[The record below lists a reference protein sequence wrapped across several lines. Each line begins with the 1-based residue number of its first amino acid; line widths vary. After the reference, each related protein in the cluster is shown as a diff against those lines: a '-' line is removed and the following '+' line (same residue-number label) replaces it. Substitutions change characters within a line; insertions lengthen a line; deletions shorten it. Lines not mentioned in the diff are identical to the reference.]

1 MSTTIICPNCA
12 HQFEPTDAIAQ
23 SIEKDLR
30 SKMEAEWRKRMDGL
44 NAEKQQLEQQQKA
57 LEQRAEQ
64 QEEELKRRL
73 DSEKKIIEETLSQQL
88 KKNIA
93 EEYDGQLKRFQQ
105 LLGEKDEKIKK
116 GQQIEL
122 EALQLKEKLLLQEQ
136 EMELQLKRSLLEE
149 RERLQQ
155 TMKKEEEER
164 AKVRDLEHLMKI
176 KELEKQLEDQKMLAD
191 EMKRKA
197 EQGSMQLQGEVQ
209 ELMLEDMLRHAF
221 PFDVVSEVGKGIRGA
236 DSILTV
242 RNSFGQECGNIIFES
257 KRTKDFSNEWI
268 EKTKA
273 DMRSLSADMAV
284 IVTQAMP
291 KGMDTF
297 GEKDGVWICT
307 FSEAKALTAVL
318 RDMVI
323 KVFNALKSNEN
334 KGDKMHLLYDYLTGK
349 EFSEQWKAMREGFV
363 SMRMSIIKE
372 REQMEKLWKVRE
384 KQLDKVLL
392 SATHIKGSIE
402 GISGTDVDL
411 NLIEDSG
418 ENGYL
423 IE

>member
-44 NAEKQQLEQQQKA
+44 NAEKQQLEQQQKD
-57 LEQRAEQ
+57 LEKRREQ

-73 DSEKKIIEETLSQQL
+73 DSEKKLIEETLSQQL

-93 EEYDGQLKRFQQ
+93 EEYDGQLKHFQQ
-105 LLGEKDEKIKK
+105 LIGEKDEKIKK
-116 GQQIEL
+116 GKQIEL
-122 EALQLKEKLLLQEQ
+122 EALHLKEKLLLQEQ

-176 KELEKQLEDQKMLAD
+176 KELEKQLEDQKILAD

-209 ELMLEDMLRHAF
+209 ELMLEDMLRNAF
-221 PFDVVSEVGKGIRGA
+221 PFDIVSEVGKGIRGA

-242 RNSFGQECGNIIFES
+242 RNGFGQECGNIIFES

-291 KGMDTF
+291 KGMDSF

-418 ENGYL
+418 ESGYL

>member
-1 MSTTIICPNCA
+1 
-12 HQFEPTDAIAQ
+12 
-23 SIEKDLR
+23 
-30 SKMEAEWRKRMDGL
+30 MEGEWRKRVEGL
-44 NAEKQQLEQQQKA
+44 NAEKQQLEQQQKD
-57 LEQRAEQ
+57 LELKKEQ
-64 QEEELKRRL
+64 QEEELRRRL
-73 DSEKKIIEETLSQQL
+73 DSEKKILEENLSMQL
-88 KKNIA
+88 KKSIA
-93 EEYDGQLKRFQQ
+93 EEYDSQLKHFQQ
-105 LLGEKDEKIKK
+105 LLTDKDEKIKK
-116 GQQIEL
+116 GQQVEL
-122 EALQLKEKLLLQEQ
+122 EALQLREKLIMQEQ
-136 EMELQLKRSLLEE
+136 EMELQLKKALIEE
-149 RERLQQ
+149 RERLLE

-164 AKVRDLEHLMKI
+164 AKVRDLEHLLKI
-176 KELEKQLEDQKMLAD
+176 KELEKQLEDQKMLAE

-209 ELMLEDMLRHAF
+209 ELLIEEILRTAF

-242 RNSFGQECGNIIFES
+242 RNNYGQECGKIIFES

-291 KGMDTF
+291 KGMDCF

-307 FSEAKALTAVL
+307 FSEVRALTAVL

-323 KVFNALKSNEN
+323 KVYNAIKSNDN
-334 KGDKMHLLYDYLTGK
+334 KEDKMTLLYDYLTGK

-402 GISGTDVDL
+402 GISGNDVDL
-411 NLIEDSG
+411 NLIEDNSS
-418 ENGYL
+418 ENGFL